1 MEPSLPPWAT
11 QLIWN
16 ALIWTALVSFL
27 SSIILRFLP
36 QPGAAEDQI
45 HSRIYLIVYNVLR
58 RIALNA
64 PYQANRNGNGG
75 APGRLVP
82 LVLCVLCASA
92 VNSPAQVQ
100 TQIQVSF
107 QPNPAAVVNKITG
120 GGPSMKNL
128 LLYDVSIYNASPE
141 ARAVTPGAVLM
152 AAQHSGIAT
161 VGPAQTRFLF
171 QRVEALHWK
180 ALILNGLGWGTSIAG
195 VAIGYK
201 GQMAPWLIAA
211 LPVAGTAFQEF
222 ERKLSGKMPD
232 FGGISDVLL
241 KDDFALM
248 PGASRSLV
256 MFATAGPDKTVFGEI
271 SALPIST
278 TKP

>member
-11 QLIWN
+11 QLIWS

-45 HSRIYLIVYNVLR
+45 HSRVYLIVYNVLR

-100 TQIQVSF
+100 VSF
-107 QPNPAAVVNKITG
+107 QPNPAAVVQKITG
-120 GGPSMKNL
+120 GVPSMKNL
-128 LLYDVSIYNASPE
+128 LIYDVSIYNASPE
-141 ARAVTPGAVLM
+141 ARALTPGAVLM